1 MRIANAIAFIF
12 LFFANS
18 VFAQIKVVDAGDGWN
33 AKVDSAIQLI
43 KDTDSLSYQI
53 LIENCKTIDYT
64 LGNFSTTYTPH
75 TISISTK
82 EFKLNSINNIACVL
96 VHESYH
102 LYLFNH
108 GTILDPNREEYEC
121 YLKEYEFICK
131 LPYVESWLFQNAIDK
146 IILYRSKL
154 KD

>member
-1 MRIANAIAFIF
+1 MRFPNALVFLF
-12 LFFANS
+12 LFFSNS
-18 VFAQIKVVDAGDGWN
+18 VFAQIKVTDAGDGWK

-43 KDTDSLSYQI
+43 KDTDSVSYQL
-53 LIENCKTIDYT
+53 LIDNCKTIDYT

-75 TISISTK
+75 TISISVRDL
-82 EFKLNSINNIACVL
+82 KLNSLNNIACIL

-102 LYLFNH
+102 LYLFKQ
-108 GTILDPNREEYEC
+108 GASLDPHREEYIC
-121 YLKEYEFICK
+121 YMKEYEFICK